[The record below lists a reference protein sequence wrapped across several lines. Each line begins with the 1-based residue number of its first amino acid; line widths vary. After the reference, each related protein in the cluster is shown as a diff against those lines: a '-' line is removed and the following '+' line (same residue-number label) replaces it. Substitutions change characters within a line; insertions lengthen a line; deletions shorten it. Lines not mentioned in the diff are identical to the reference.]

1 MDAAETADDVA
12 RLVEERRRCREARD
26 WERADAIRLALLR
39 GGVVCIDGAQGA
51 CGDTSVSWMRVGGG
65 IARHPHTTGA

>member
-1 MDAAETADDVA
+1 MDAPETADDVA

-39 GGVVCIDGAQGA
+39 RGVVCIDGAQG
-51 CGDTSVSWMRVGGG
+51 CVR
-65 IARHPHTTGA
+65 